1 MKRTTNWQAE
11 EIISWIPAVF
21 IVLAIAAGLYF
32 WLKSDEPQTPET
44 PPVAEQALPEQDGP
58 PKIQYPVPVAPVE
71 TAPAEIPSVEQFEQV
86 EETPVEPEPV
96 SAPEPVPEP
105 TIEEQVTFLFDWR
118 EYGQLFLL
126 EALIN
131 HFVVT
136 IDNMTGPK
144 LPQKFTFTRPPPGK
158 FMVVKET
165 EDEIYLDPKNHERYT
180 KFVEFAMAADI
191 NRLVTFYVRHYPK
204 FQSAYEELG
213 YPDRYFNDRFV
224 EVIDHVLAAP
234 DVEGPFRLEQ
244 PKVYYTFADPKLE
257 ALSAGQKIM
266 IRIGPD
272 NAAKVKR
279 KLLELRRALTNL
291 GRE

>member
-86 EETPVEPEPV
+86 EETPVEPEAEPE
-96 SAPEPVPEP
+96 SAPEP

-191 NRLVTFYVRHYPK
+191 NRFVTFYVRHYPK